1 MHRQQLIVG
10 KNQTRSLKINI
21 GCGDTPT
28 KGWRNYDNSW
38 SIRLAKKKVLT
49 YILWKSGFLSEAQDK
64 FISFANN
71 ENILWANGIKR
82 IPENDSTTDAVYSSH
97 MIEHI
102 EKEDVALFFKEVR
115 RILKSGGIIRLAVP
129 NIKYQVD
136 NYLKDGDADK
146 FIEST
151 HLTRKKPK
159 TIIAKIKY
167 LIIGDRNHQWMYDGK
182 SLCNLLSSAGFEEP
196 RILETGLTT
205 IPDPGMLDLKERSLE
220 SVFVEA
226 CNP

>member
-1 MHRQQLIVG
+1 M
-10 KNQTRSLKINI
+10 
-21 GCGDTPT
+21 
-28 KGWRNYDNSW
+28 
-38 SIRLAKKKVLT
+38 LT

-64 FISFANN
+64 FISFAKNA
-71 ENILWANGIKR
+71 NILWADGIKR
-82 IPENDSTTDAVYSSH
+82 IPENDSSVDVIYSCH
-97 MIEHI
+97 MVEHL
-102 EKEDVALFFKEVR
+102 EKLDVASFFKEAR
-115 RILKSGGIIRLAVP
+115 RTLKSGGIIRLAVP

-151 HLTRKKPK
+151 HLTRKRPK

-205 IPDPGMLDLKERSLE
+205 IPDPGMLDLKERSPE

>member
-1 MHRQQLIVG
+1 MNI
-10 KNQTRSLKINI
+10 KKDISLKINI
-21 GCGDTPT
+21 GCGNTPT

-38 SIRLAKKKVLT
+38 SVRLAKKKVLT
-49 YILWKSGFLSEAQDK
+49 YILWKFWFLSEAQDK
-64 FISFANN
+64 FISFA
-71 ENILWANGIKR
+71 ENANIMWADGIKR
-82 IPENDSTTDAVYSSH
+82 IPENDSSVDVIYSCH
-97 MIEHI
+97 MVEHL
-102 EKEDVALFFKEVR
+102 EKPDVASFFKEAR

-146 FIEST
+146 FIENI
-151 HLTRKKPK
+151 HLTRKKPN
-159 TIIAKIKY
+159 TIITKIKY

-196 RILETGLTT
+196 RILEPGLTT
-205 IPDPGMLDLKERSLE
+205 IPDPGMLDLKERSPE

-226 CNP
+226 VNA

>member
-1 MHRQQLIVG
+1 VNI
-10 KNQTRSLKINI
+10 KKTISLKINI

-38 SIRLAKKKVLT
+38 STRLAKKKVLT

-151 HLTRKKPK
+151 YLTRKQPK

>member
-1 MHRQQLIVG
+1 M
-10 KNQTRSLKINI
+10 LKF
-21 GCGDTPT
+21 
-28 KGWRNYDNSW
+28 
-38 SIRLAKKKVLT
+38 
-49 YILWKSGFLSEAQDK
+49 GFLSEAQDK
-64 FISFANN
+64 FISFAKNA
-71 ENILWANGIKR
+71 NILWADGIKR
-82 IPENDSTTDAVYSSH
+82 IPENDSSVDVIYSCH
-97 MIEHI
+97 MVEHL
-102 EKEDVALFFKEVR
+102 EKLDVASFFKEAR

-151 HLTRKKPK
+151 HLTRKQPK

-182 SLCNLLSSAGFEEP
+182 SICKLLSSSGFKEP
-196 RILETGLTT
+196 RILEEGLTT
-205 IPDPGMLDLKERSLE
+205 IPDSGMLDLKERSPE

-226 CNP
+226 FNP

>member
-1 MHRQQLIVG
+1 MKI
-10 KNQTRSLKINI
+10 KKDISLKINI

-38 SIRLAKKKVLT
+38 SVRLAKKKVLT

-64 FISFANN
+64 FISFAKNA
-71 ENILWANGIKR
+71 NILWADGIKR
-82 IPENDSTTDAVYSSH
+82 IPENDSSVDVIYSCH
-97 MIEHI
+97 MVEHL
-102 EKEDVALFFKEVR
+102 EKLDVASFFKEAR

-151 HLTRKKPK
+151 YLTRKKPK

-196 RILETGLTT
+196 RILEPGLTT
-205 IPDPGMLDLKERSLE
+205 IPDPGMLDLKERSPE

-226 CNP
+226 VNA

>member
-1 MHRQQLIVG
+1 M
-10 KNQTRSLKINI
+10 KNNQTGTLKINI

-38 SIRLAKKKVLT
+38 SVRLAKKKVLT

-64 FISFANN
+64 FISFAKNA
-71 ENILWANGIKR
+71 NILWADGIKR
-82 IPENDSTTDAVYSSH
+82 IPENDSSVDVIYSCH
-97 MIEHI
+97 MVEHL
-102 EKEDVALFFKEVR
+102 EKLDVASFFKEAR

-205 IPDPGMLDLKERSLE
+205 IPDPGMLDLKERSPE

-226 CNP
+226 VNA

>member
-1 MHRQQLIVG
+1 MNI
-10 KNQTRSLKINI
+10 KKAISLKINI

-38 SIRLAKKKVLT
+38 SVRLAKKKVLT

-64 FISFANN
+64 FISFAKNA
-71 ENILWANGIKR
+71 NILWADGIKR
-82 IPENDSTTDAVYSSH
+82 IPENDSSVDVIYSCH
-97 MIEHI
+97 MVEHL
-102 EKEDVALFFKEVR
+102 EKLDVASFFKEAR

-151 HLTRKKPK
+151 YLTRKKPK

-182 SLCNLLSSAGFEEP
+182 SLCNLLSSAGYNEP
-196 RILETGLTT
+196 CILEPSLTT
-205 IPDPGMLDLKERSLE
+205 IPNPGMLDLKERLPE
-220 SVFVEA
+220 SVYVEA

>member
-1 MHRQQLIVG
+1 MNI
-10 KNQTRSLKINI
+10 KKTISLKINI

-49 YILWKSGFLSEAQDK
+49 YILLKSGFLSEAQDK
-64 FISFANN
+64 FISFAKNA
-71 ENILWANGIKR
+71 NILWADGIKR
-82 IPENDSTTDAVYSSH
+82 IPENDSSVDVIYSCH
-97 MIEHI
+97 MVEHL
-102 EKEDVALFFKEVR
+102 EKLDVASFFKEAR

-167 LIIGDRNHQWMYDGK
+167 LIIGDRNHQWMYDDK
-182 SLCNLLSSAGFEEP
+182 SLCKLLSSAGFTEP
-196 RILETGLTT
+196 KILEAGLTT
-205 IPDPGMLDLKERSLE
+205 IQNPGMLDLKERSSE

-226 CNP
+226 VNA

>member
-1 MHRQQLIVG
+1 MNI
-10 KNQTRSLKINI
+10 KKAISLKINI

-38 SIRLAKKKVLT
+38 SVRLAKNKLLT
-49 YILWKSGFLSEAQDK
+49 YILWKSWFLSEAQDK
-64 FISFANN
+64 FISFAKNA
-71 ENILWANGIKR
+71 NILWADGIKR
-82 IPENDSTTDAVYSSH
+82 IPENDSSVDVIYSCH
-97 MIEHI
+97 MIEHL
-102 EKEDVALFFKEVR
+102 EKLDVASFFKEAR
-115 RILKSGGIIRLAVP
+115 RILKSGGIIRIAVP

-151 HLTRKKPK
+151 YLTRKKPK

-196 RILETGLTT
+196 RILEPGLTT
-205 IPDPGMLDLKERSLE
+205 IPDPGMLDLTERSHE

-226 CNP
+226 VNA

>member
-1 MHRQQLIVG
+1 MNI
-10 KNQTRSLKINI
+10 KKTISLKINI

-38 SIRLAKKKVLT
+38 SVRLANKKVLT

-64 FISFANN
+64 FISFAKNA
-71 ENILWANGIKR
+71 NILWADGIKR
-82 IPENDSTTDAVYSSH
+82 IPENDSSVDVIYSCH
-97 MIEHI
+97 MVEHL
-102 EKEDVALFFKEVR
+102 EKLDVASFFKEAR

-151 HLTRKKPK
+151 YLTRKKPK

-182 SLCNLLSSAGFEEP
+182 SLCNLLSSAGFEET
-196 RILETGLTT
+196 RILEPGLTT
-205 IPDPGMLDLKERSLE
+205 IPDQGMLDLTERSPE

>member
-1 MHRQQLIVG
+1 VLI
-10 KNQTRSLKINI
+10 
-21 GCGDTPT
+21 
-28 KGWRNYDNSW
+28 
-38 SIRLAKKKVLT
+38 
-49 YILWKSGFLSEAQDK
+49 YILLKLGFLSEAQDK

-115 RILKSGGIIRLAVP
+115 RILKSGGIIRLAIP

-151 HLTRKKPK
+151 HLTRKRPK

>member
-1 MHRQQLIVG
+1 M
-10 KNQTRSLKINI
+10 KRSF
-21 GCGDTPT
+21 
-28 KGWRNYDNSW
+28 SQ
-38 SIRLAKKKVLT
+38 KKVLT
-49 YILWKSGFLSEAQDK
+49 YILWKSGFLSETQEK
-64 FISFANN
+64 FISFAINAD
-71 ENILWANGIKR
+71 ILWANGIKR
-82 IPENDSTTDAVYSSH
+82 IPENDSSVDVIYSCH
-97 MIEHI
+97 MVEHL
-102 EKEDVALFFKEVR
+102 EKLDVVSFLKESR

-151 HLTRKKPK
+151 HLTRKQPK

-196 RILETGLTT
+196 RILETGLTN

>member
-1 MHRQQLIVG
+1 MNI
-10 KNQTRSLKINI
+10 KKDISLKINI

-49 YILWKSGFLSEAQDK
+49 YILWKSRFLSEAQDK
-64 FISFANN
+64 FISFA
-71 ENILWANGIKR
+71 ENANIMWADGIKR
-82 IPENDSTTDAVYSSH
+82 IPENDSSVDVIYSCH
-97 MIEHI
+97 MVEHL
-102 EKEDVALFFKEVR
+102 EKLDVASFFKEAR

-182 SLCNLLSSAGFEEP
+182 SLCNLLSSAGFEKP
-196 RILETGLTT
+196 RILEPGLTT
-205 IPDPGMLDLKERSLE
+205 IPDPGMLDLKERSPE

>member
-1 MHRQQLIVG
+1 MNI
-10 KNQTRSLKINI
+10 KKAISLKINI

-38 SIRLAKKKVLT
+38 SVLLAKKKVLT

-64 FISFANN
+64 FISFAKNT
-71 ENILWANGIKR
+71 NILWADGIKR
-82 IPENDSTTDAVYSSH
+82 IPENDSSVDVIYSCH
-97 MIEHI
+97 MVEHL
-102 EKEDVALFFKEVR
+102 EKLDVASFFKEAR

-205 IPDPGMLDLKERSLE
+205 IPDPGMLDLKERSHE

-226 CNP
+226 VNA

>member
-1 MHRQQLIVG
+1 MNI
-10 KNQTRSLKINI
+10 KKATSLKINI

-38 SIRLAKKKVLT
+38 SVRLAKKKVLT
-49 YILWKSGFLSEAQDK
+49 YILLKSGFLSEAQDK
-64 FISFANN
+64 FISLAKNA
-71 ENILWANGIKR
+71 NILWADGIKR
-82 IPENDSTTDAVYSSH
+82 IPENDSSVDVIYSCH
-97 MIEHI
+97 MVEHL
-102 EKEDVALFFKEVR
+102 EKPDIASFFKEAR
-115 RILKSGGIIRLAVP
+115 RTLKSGGIIRLAVP
-129 NIKYQVD
+129 NIKYQVE

-205 IPDPGMLDLKERSLE
+205 IPDPGMLDLKERSAE

-226 CNP
+226 VNA

>member
-1 MHRQQLIVG
+1 VNI
-10 KNQTRSLKINI
+10 KKAISLKINI

-38 SIRLAKKKVLT
+38 SVRLAKKKVLT

-64 FISFANN
+64 FISFAKNT
-71 ENILWANGIKR
+71 NILWADGIKR
-82 IPENDSTTDAVYSSH
+82 IPENDSSVDVIYSCH
-97 MIEHI
+97 MVEHL
-102 EKEDVALFFKEVR
+102 EKLDVASFFKEAR
-115 RILKSGGIIRLAVP
+115 RTLKSGGIIRLAVP

-151 HLTRKKPK
+151 
-159 TIIAKIKY
+159 IKY

-205 IPDPGMLDLKERSLE
+205 IPDPGMLDLKERSPE

-226 CNP
+226 VNA

>member
-1 MHRQQLIVG
+1 MNI
-10 KNQTRSLKINI
+10 KKAISLKINI

-38 SIRLAKKKVLT
+38 SVRLAKNKLLT
-49 YILWKSGFLSEAQDK
+49 YILWKSWFLSEAQDK
-64 FISFANN
+64 FISFAKNA
-71 ENILWANGIKR
+71 NILWADGIKR
-82 IPENDSTTDAVYSSH
+82 IPENDSSVDVIYSCH
-97 MIEHI
+97 MIEHL
-102 EKEDVALFFKEVR
+102 EKLDVASFFKEAR

-151 HLTRKKPK
+151 YLTRKKPK

-182 SLCNLLSSAGFEEP
+182 SLCKLLSSAGFYEP
-196 RILETGLTT
+196 CILEPSLTT
-205 IPDPGMLDLKERSLE
+205 IPDPGMLNLKERLSE
-220 SVFVEA
+220 SVYVEA

>member
-1 MHRQQLIVG
+1 MNI
-10 KNQTRSLKINI
+10 KKAISLKINI

-28 KGWRNYDNSW
+28 EGWRNYDNSW
-38 SIRLAKKKVLT
+38 SVRLAKKKVLT

-64 FISFANN
+64 FISFAKNA
-71 ENILWANGIKR
+71 NILWADGIKR
-82 IPENDSTTDAVYSSH
+82 IPENDSSVDVIYSCH
-97 MIEHI
+97 MVEHL
-102 EKEDVALFFKEVR
+102 EKLDVASFFKEAR

-205 IPDPGMLDLKERSLE
+205 IPDPGMLDLKERSPE

-226 CNP
+226 VNA

>member
-1 MHRQQLIVG
+1 MNI
-10 KNQTRSLKINI
+10 KKTISLKINI

-38 SIRLAKKKVLT
+38 SVRLAKKKVLT
-49 YILWKSGFLSEAQDK
+49 YILWKFWFLSEAQDK
-64 FISFANN
+64 FISFAKNA
-71 ENILWANGIKR
+71 NILWADGIKR
-82 IPENDSTTDAVYSSH
+82 IPENDSSVDVIYSCH
-97 MIEHI
+97 MVEHL
-102 EKEDVALFFKEVR
+102 EKLDVASFFKEVR

-196 RILETGLTT
+196 RILEPGLTT
-205 IPDPGMLDLKERSLE
+205 IPDPGMLDLKERSPE

-226 CNP
+226 VNA

>member
-1 MHRQQLIVG
+1 MNI
-10 KNQTRSLKINI
+10 KKPISLKINI

-71 ENILWANGIKR
+71 ENILWANAIKR

-182 SLCNLLSSAGFEEP
+182 SLCNLLSSAGFKEP
-196 RILETGLTT
+196 RIMKTGLTT
-205 IPDPGMLDLKERSLE
+205 IPDPGMLDLKERSPE

>member
-1 MHRQQLIVG
+1 MNI
-10 KNQTRSLKINI
+10 KKAISLKINI

-38 SIRLAKKKVLT
+38 SVRLAKKKVLT
-49 YILWKSGFLSEAQDK
+49 YILCKSGFLSEAQDK
-64 FISFANN
+64 FISFAINA
-71 ENILWANGIKR
+71 NILWADGIKR
-82 IPENDSTTDAVYSSH
+82 IPENDSSVDVIYSCH
-97 MIEHI
+97 MVEHL
-102 EKEDVALFFKEVR
+102 EKPDVASFFKEAR

-167 LIIGDRNHQWMYDGK
+167 LLIGDRNHQWMYDGK

-196 RILETGLTT
+196 KILEPGLTT
-205 IPDPGMLDLKERSLE
+205 IPDPGTLDLKERSPE

-226 CNP
+226 VNA